1 MLSLSY
7 LSYDVLLEC
16 LKKYPNGIT
25 VTELMRKEP
34 ELSFDIYTPQK
45 ILTAL
50 RGLRSAGY
58 VNRVEKVVNPKTRFI
73 LVGTTPSGKTL
84 KGRTKIERYCR
95 FNQHETVT
103 VKWAPI
109 EVGDKQVLYSAI

>member
-7 LSYDVLLEC
+7 LSTNVLLEC

-25 VTELMRKEP
+25 ITELMRKEP
-34 ELSFDIYTPQK
+34 ELSFDMYTPQK
-45 ILTAL
+45 VLSEL

-58 VNRVEKVVNPKTRFI
+58 VDRVEKVVNPKTRFI
-73 LVGTTPSGKTL
+73 LVGTTPNGKTL

-95 FNQHETVT
+95 LNQHETIT
-103 VKWAPI
+103 VKWTPI
-109 EVGDKQVLYSAI
+109 EVGEKQVLFSAK